1 MHSRPR
7 RLLPVLA
14 ALTVAALAACGG
26 TEDSTATTTTPTGDG
41 PAVEDQRIVA
51 LGEEFL
57 LADLLALGVT
67 PVASTATVAEVGF
80 VGLDDSDTEGI
91 EPLPST
97 EPNVERLAALDPDVI
112 VATPFVVDELG
123 EDVLTG
129 LGELIVIDTEDPRA
143 SVQQL
148 GEAFDRTEEADAL
161 VAALDDSVAA
171 GRERLPEGVE
181 VSVATVDPGPS
192 LAVWVAGPST
202 VPDVLDELGVTFV
215 PGADEVDAS
224 SGRAFVSN
232 ERLDL
237 LAAPTLVLLQSS
249 IVEGEATALEE
260 LSADPRWS
268 ALPAVADDRVI
279 EIDRLDY
286 PGIVGRTEA
295 VEALVAQL
303 AEA

>member
-1 MHSRPR
+1 MHTRSR

-14 ALTVAALAACGG
+14 ALTMAALAACSG
-26 TEDSTATTTTPTGDG
+26 TEDSTTTTTTPTDDG

-57 LADLLALGVT
+57 LADLLALGLT
-67 PVASTATVAEVGF
+67 PLASTATVAEVGF
-80 VGLDDSDTEGI
+80 VGLDESATEGI

-123 EDVLTG
+123 EDVLAG
-129 LGELIVIDTEDPRA
+129 LGELIVVDAEDPRA
-143 SVQQL
+143 AVQQL
-148 GEAFDRTEEADAL
+148 GEAFGRTEEADAL
-161 VAALDDSVAA
+161 VAALDDAVAA
-171 GRERLPEGVE
+171 GRERLPAGLE
-181 VSVATVDPGPS
+181 VSVATVYPGPS
-192 LAVWVAGPST
+192 LAVWVAGPAT
-202 VPDVLDELGVTFV
+202 VPDLLDELGVTFV
-215 PGADEVDAS
+215 PGADDVEAS
-224 SGRAFVSN
+224 DGRAFVSN

-279 EIDRLDY
+279 ELDRLDY

-295 VEALVAQL
+295 VDELVAQL
-303 AEA
+303 GGA